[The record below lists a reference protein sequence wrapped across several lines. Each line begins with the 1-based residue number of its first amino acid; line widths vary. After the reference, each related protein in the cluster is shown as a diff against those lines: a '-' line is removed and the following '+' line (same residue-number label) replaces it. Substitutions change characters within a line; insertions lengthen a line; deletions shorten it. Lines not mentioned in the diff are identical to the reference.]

1 MAKVLITGGA
11 GFIGSH
17 IAAAL
22 VEAGDEVRILDDFST
37 GFERNVEAAGVDEVF
52 RASVTEL
59 EKVRE
64 AVKGCDYVFHEA
76 ALASVPRSVKD
87 PLASNAVN
95 VAGTLN
101 VLVASRDEGVKRVI
115 YAASS
120 SAYGD
125 SEVLPKVETMRERP
139 KSPYAVAKLAG
150 EQYVSVFAQVYGM
163 ETLAIRYFNVFGP
176 RQDPDSPYAAVIPL
190 FLDALLKGE
199 PPTIHGDGEQSRD
212 FTYVE
217 NVVHANLL
225 ALRAPKL
232 SGEVVNV
239 ALGDRVTL
247 NELYA
252 RLARLVGS
260 SLDPVH
266 GPVRTGDVRH
276 SQADISR
283 ARELLG
289 YEAQIPFDEG
299 LRRTVEWYR
308 ASQETQGS

>member
-1 MAKVLITGGA
+1 
-11 GFIGSH
+11 
-17 IAAAL
+17 
-22 VEAGDEVRILDDFST
+22 
-37 GFERNVEAAGVDEVF
+37 
-52 RASVTEL
+52 
-59 EKVRE
+59 
-64 AVKGCDYVFHEA
+64 
-76 ALASVPRSVKD
+76 
-87 PLASNAVN
+87 
-95 VAGTLN
+95 
-101 VLVASRDEGVKRVI
+101 
-115 YAASS
+115 
-120 SAYGD
+120 
-125 SEVLPKVETMRERP
+125 
-139 KSPYAVAKLAG
+139 
-150 EQYVSVFAQVYGM
+150 
-163 ETLAIRYFNVFGP
+163 
-176 RQDPDSPYAAVIPL
+176 VIPL

-252 RLARLVGS
+252 RLAKLVGS

-276 SQADISR
+276 SQADISW